1 MFSFFASIGGNKK
14 VLNENLLNEIE
25 EELIVSDIGVEMT
38 LTVLS
43 ELKKTK
49 LNTEISI
56 DELKDLV
63 YKILYDNVSQFYK
76 EDSLFVNTAPYII
89 LVSGTN
95 GSGKTT
101 SIAKLSKYFK
111 DIGLKVLLSPCD
123 TFRAGAAKQLK
134 LWSEKIGVDIFWDEN
149 TKDPAAV
156 AYKSVDMA
164 INNNYEVLI
173 LDTAGRLD
181 TNSGLMDELKKI
193 EKTIQKL
200 QPEAPHQSI
209 LVLDGTI
216 GQTALSQAQSFAKA
230 INITGLIITKVD
242 SQAKGGILINITKN
256 LKVPVYFL
264 GTGEKEN
271 NLKEFNLAEY
281 IKDLL
286 NKN

>member
-1 MFSFFASIGGNKK
+1 MFKFLGGKK
-14 VLNENLLNEIE
+14 VLNDELLNKIE
-25 EELIVSDIGVEMT
+25 EELILSDIGVEIT
-38 LTVLS
+38 SNVLS
-43 ELKKTK
+43 TLKKSK

-56 DELKDLV
+56 EELKIIV
-63 YKILYDNVSQFYK
+63 AKILYENVAQFYK
-76 EDSLFVNTAPYII
+76 SDSLFVNAIPYVI

-123 TFRAGAAKQLK
+123 TFRAGAAAQLK
-134 LWSEKIGVDIFWDEN
+134 LWSEKIGVDILWDEQ

-156 AYKSVDMA
+156 AYKSVDKA
-164 INNNYEVLI
+164 LKENYEVLI
-173 LDTAGRLD
+173 IDTAGRLD

-193 EKTIQKL
+193 ENTIKKL
-200 QPEAPHQSI
+200 IPESPHLSL

-230 INITGLIITKVD
+230 ININGLIITKID

-264 GTGEKEN
+264 GVGEKEN
-271 NLKEFNLAEY
+271 NLKEFKLHDY
-281 IKDLL
+281 INDLL
-286 NKN
+286 K